1 MVIGLESMGI
11 LRLSLMSGMQKYLAD
26 KKDLHSE
33 LHMGWWVLQI
43 SQAHLQGFPIK
54 PKKDMINPLLL
65 SNPQLLNFPLEKKYA
80 WALSFFFKINIL
92 IDP

>member
-26 KKDLHSE
+26 KKDLHNE

-54 PKKDMINPLLL
+54 PKIDMINPLWF
-65 SNPQLLNFPLEKKYA
+65 SNPQLLNFPLEKK
-80 WALSFFFKINIL
+80 
-92 IDP
+92 